1 MQNTISSA
9 RERRRFPRLPIEF
22 DVRFRVVDATT
33 STREESTGRTLDLA
47 RGGLRFRTET
57 TVCEGDVLALH
68 MTIPGTDR
76 VVATLMEVVR
86 AARDGDDGT
95 EVGACFLWSGWHDG
109 DMQRAIADFVDG
121 ILADREAPTGAE

>member
-22 DVRFRVVDATT
+22 DVRFRVVDAST
-33 STREESTGRTLDLA
+33 SAREESVGRTLDLA
-47 RGGLRFRTET
+47 RGGLRFRTAA
-57 TVCEGDVLALH
+57 TVAEGDVLALH
-68 MTIPGTDR
+68 MTLPGGDR

-86 AARDGDDGT
+86 ARPSDDGS

-109 DMQRAIADFVDG
+109 DMQRAIADYVDR
-121 ILADREAPTGAE
+121 LLSESEAPTSAE